1 MSDLSILELKS
12 ALATFLDGSTKPFVA
27 VMGATAS
34 GKTSLAVELALQFD
48 GEVINADS
56 RQIYQ
61 EMEIGNELT
70 KPEEMQG
77 VPHHLF
83 GCIPLSEPMSVA
95 QYQQEA
101 FRLIEDIRSR
111 GKLPIICGGTSLWID
126 AVVDNF
132 QIPEGEPDMAY
143 RKQLEEQ
150 SVEELL
156 DQLKE
161 VDPASHD
168 QLKEQGNKRYIIRAL
183 EIYELTGKRKS
194 EQAGKGPRLY
204 DAYKVAPDRPREEIY
219 NRINARTIVQVN
231 GGMIPEVQALVDK
244 YAEGRPQALLDLGW
258 PGISSIG
265 CKEVV
270 PYLTGDIDKEELIS
284 TLQQH
289 NRQYAKRQLSW
300 LRKDPEIHWISMD

>member
-1 MSDLSILELKS
+1 MSINELRTS
-12 ALATFLDGSTKPFVA
+12 LRDFLKKAEKPLIA

-70 KPEEMQG
+70 KPEEMRG

-83 GCIPLSEPMSVA
+83 GCVPLSEPMSVA
-95 QYQQEA
+95 QYQREA
-101 FRLIEDIRSR
+101 FRLIEDIRNR

-143 RKQLEEQ
+143 RKQLEKQ

-156 DQLKE
+156 AQLQE
-161 VDPASHD
+161 VDPASYE

-183 EIYELTGKRKS
+183 EIYELTGERKS

-219 NRINARTIVQVN
+219 DRINARTIVQVN
-231 GGMIPEVQALVDK
+231 GGMIPEVQTLVDK
-244 YAEGRPQALLDLGW
+244 YADGNPQALLDLGW
-258 PGISSIG
+258 PGMSSIG
-265 CKEVV
+265 CKEVI
-270 PYLTGDIDKEELIS
+270 PFLAGNIDREELIS